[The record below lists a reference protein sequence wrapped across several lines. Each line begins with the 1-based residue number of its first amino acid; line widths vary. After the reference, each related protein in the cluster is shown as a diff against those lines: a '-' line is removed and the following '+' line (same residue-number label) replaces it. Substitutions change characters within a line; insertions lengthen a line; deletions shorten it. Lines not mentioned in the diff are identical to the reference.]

1 MSLIRE
7 TQERTNPKNQVEID
21 VPKIGSTERLPEPP
35 DVPDPLNQ
43 PSILPEAPTA
53 PVTPYDVPDNVS
65 DEQVSEAARSLTQY
79 QQQQQQDFLDQTRYN
94 PPNIFDIDVSHYE
107 SLADAKLKGGV
118 QPTYYEQLVTRVKQN
133 AELNQQRTELNE
145 DTRFTE
151 ESVHNGNYG
160 AVNPKKQTAGITR
173 MQDRSFGTVP
183 NLDGI
188 QPMGGRITLPG
199 FVNSILSNPNVGGNP
214 GGARIFET
222 YINEVFADLEQRFNL
237 SEGVIGMD
245 TSAIDNRAWGYREF
259 PDGTVFNPFGNLAL
273 LKHAATNNP
282 KAFFSSFIPTTKN
295 PLGVF
300 GTVMMGSEWGDYPDG
315 FIGALMYAFDFSRYF
330 VAAGMDL
337 YTTAQGESTGRW
349 EDSRTMQALWGRDF
363 SIASAQRVNPETG
376 EVENPL
382 SLWAQ
387 QKAEPKTWR
396 EWSERNWLAKN
407 IIVPID
413 KAKKVITGRSGL
425 DDELSV
431 PADLIGLQEFATG
444 LVLDGFISA
453 GATRAVEEVSVLQKN
468 AQTAK
473 AGVTP
478 NDSLADLQLKSQAKE
493 KAINKLRR
501 KKFDRGTLTVDEQ
514 LKLDDLI
521 DQQQTILGYEK
532 QFDTFGE
539 IRVTDGTEAAYL
551 QALDETEQL
560 LQEIEKQASLLGDEA
575 GNITIGSTIQRGQA
589 GLDIKARQT
598 LGAPQ
603 HEVGPATVAD
613 LQPVTPRYQVKT
625 DYEFKA
631 AQFEAMETLSNGE
644 RAARVPSVY
653 DESTGTVRAQSAVDD
668 SPNVPDPPVI
678 KGPDRGTEL
687 SNNLAVAK
695 ERVNW
700 EPGNPEFQQGA
711 RQAQIDYDQYLFDT
725 SPEAFQIAEESAQR
739 AYDAASSRLADLREF
754 ERSGR
759 VFPANRTRFQVD
771 VEDATIEFVLARN
784 RLEDLETIKAGANR
798 PRTFLENL
806 QDEAHELRILRGTT
820 PGDRNVL
827 NNLLEVERTL
837 DEQMFTQ
844 FPESF
849 QGRKIAA
856 QARVAALR
864 QRAAAN
870 SRRLQELQTNPA
882 SSVDDVQQRIA
893 FDEYYQRELEYAQI
907 RADDLRALSQET
919 EIVDPRLSA
928 IEEFSQRVEAQVLGG
943 DLEGVARTVDEVLEG
958 AVVDAEAARVVDEL
972 EAAPRDVEVVG
983 GEAAPV
989 TRAEDVGP
997 TDIQV
1002 EAARPD
1008 ADVFEARRQQQ
1019 LAAEPEVP
1027 VEQKTLNLFDTE
1039 YTVTRHP
1046 LAEGELT
1053 TMPISELRKAQNA
1066 ITQAGENEIPGR
1078 INRFLEFLNENQDF
1092 QAPEI
1097 VIRQDGT
1104 ILFKDGRHRTEALAQ
1119 LGVDEIPVVVQREGV
1134 TSVAEPE
1141 LPSPPKAEPL
1151 EPTIAT
1157 AVDITPEATVST
1169 RAVNNAVDEVVVPQV
1184 DELVEP
1190 QNLQQAVDD
1199 INEFEQ
1205 SLLSTR
1211 QRLEELGA
1219 TPEELAK
1226 VDAGLERI
1234 NLTKQ
1239 YVNSIYDPGA
1249 AKRLA
1254 DRLKKV
1260 ELKNLDAQINT
1271 AQRTLEDRQA
1281 AISRGQTRT
1290 ERKELR
1296 ATAAE
1301 AQENL
1306 EALQKQRADLDN
1318 IRKQLGQA
1326 DRLAEE
1332 VSLRRQFEFL
1342 ENHPRLQGQQEKAF
1356 LKPFR
1361 DKIQNARTKTARLKA
1376 QKEFVE
1382 AANEAFA
1389 TRILT
1394 NNPEFIAAKNT
1405 LREQIRTSP
1414 NAKVKKQFETRLRAL
1429 EAEFKPLKF
1438 RGLSTL
1444 DNIIKE
1450 VTELQKELTN
1460 RTTSDARKAVLQA
1473 RIGRLEQLS
1482 DELAGVPARPPSP
1495 AVGVRNLRKIKD
1507 LRSTLTRLLR
1517 QADDPQKVAALRE
1530 QLQKVINAEQRV
1542 TPRAEPLEPTIAAAD
1557 DIAVDVAAARG
1568 RADIENIRDEIQTRI
1583 DDANQNIAKA
1593 QQNINDAEAARL
1605 DVVGEEGTEQ
1615 ALDALIRE
1623 SQDAIELNQ
1632 ELIQRQQNNLSEVNR
1647 ILEGPERVEPLQPT
1661 SAIADDITAAKQ
1673 DFVNSTNQ
1681 VDQANAAARVQRLEA
1696 EQAAANSRINDVRNR
1711 GTTRE
1716 NYPKNISIP
1725 EAPNDFRFP
1734 DSSFNSTPP
1743 PKQRYVPHISK
1754 DGKVVNR
1761 SPLSEWGNNFEKAGK
1776 QMVRVGEITTHP
1788 DLIPLG
1794 KLDDISSENLG
1805 LLYQR
1810 VANQN
1815 ADLLAIYKQEVVQ
1828 VNKLAEQYPVGM
1840 NQAKSQTMAGGVPE
1854 QVSISV
1860 PNSKLGNFEKAD
1872 GVPLAS
1878 VKPVVEETYYMGTRL
1893 TNTADTFADPASV
1906 AGRSPLGTVH
1916 TLTQDAFYAED
1927 IAKSPVQ
1934 NVPNSTSRAYNAR
1947 TGTVL
1952 EVQVNADRVLNGSAK
1967 LPTGFKNEL
1976 YNGLS
1981 DINSPQLKTIVGSN
1995 GGIEELARGF
2005 EDAIDKA
2012 TNYKDLISRIDDAL
2026 EDWSVTR
2033 GFAEF
2038 DELASLQAQRA
2049 VTRSLQAS
2057 GIQAIEV
2064 TTRVKNKI
2072 SKQLGV
2078 VDPTIIRATNFQQM
2092 DTGSVLEQVARQAN
2106 AEVWQNRF
2114 YNKKKT
2120 KSKFAKANAE
2130 KSKMQLAAQRVHETE
2145 KKLQQAHKNHADLA
2159 TEMAK
2164 RENIS
2169 EAEKLQRMLERDA
2182 AIDKVFQGKNDKGIQ
2197 TSLSTSLPETFKR
2210 APKSEYLNDDY
2221 GEILSPDKS
2230 LRETKD
2236 LTEVWDKIPDS
2247 VNGVKA
2253 SPDIKARMQRLRQ
2266 QKRAAMSKQ
2275 HQREAAEAMQE
2286 QAVRTEVE
2294 TTRQMYMGDKVNL
2307 RDTSLNPVQQWL
2319 AARFDMQWK
2328 MLQPLKRSGAGLIR
2342 KHLGLTAKI
2351 GNGLIETQVRMVMV
2365 NEAIRHNK
2373 LVKQILGKKGAGLT
2387 GKTLRKINIDILEIG
2402 AHHKLNGG
2410 HELLPA
2416 GLNVQKQRY
2425 DFLVD
2430 ELKGFGVS
2438 DDDIFDLFESAISMS
2453 NKADEARVIANAL
2466 GQNIGSVNQIG
2477 YFSRILDRDVAHWL
2491 KKLED
2496 EGKPVRNKIVNPTA
2510 MDMDITTAR
2519 NTFHHVPED
2528 LNVMSWM
2535 MGITRD
2541 ELDRI
2546 IMNDEFAAALQKI
2559 DAANPGVID
2568 NWVDSGILSKI
2579 PYTTNEV
2586 SELIIKKYGKDLPM
2600 FLRGDIFL
2608 DNPVKAWNMYGDFLK
2623 KQVERSAIYK
2633 DLVEDGLD
2641 AGWSVPK
2648 TVYDEL
2654 PDELAPGV
2662 QGISKKD
2669 FVLWNEGSVRQ
2680 FLPNYKGADIYVHK
2694 AVNNQVQS
2702 MVHLFGHPELMNT
2715 SSQIVSEIS
2724 RFYNQSL
2731 LLHPFYSINVAVDS
2745 TMQFFAAGGDLLR
2758 LPQAYWDLGK
2768 ALRTGNL
2775 DHFDNVT
2782 KAYWNWDGTKQ
2793 LTKREFFEE
2802 FMLTNSIDITPFD
2815 LPGLGDEIGATGKKW
2830 SSLVNPRRGM
2840 NWAWNY
2846 TRRFGAQNASTQ
2858 FFRDIADVQG
2868 KFFQPLAAAASHA
2881 EAASKWAL
2889 AQTWLDARP
2898 GNSIGQFL
2906 RDYGGQYPTRKIQS
2920 GKEAWDWMQDYYTTW
2935 NTAGAG
2941 AFGAATGFITPFST
2955 YAYWNTPA
2963 NIRKFMKNPQQYINY
2978 ARIWGFLN
2986 RDMSIDDKINEYSV
3000 PSWLADNMSFALGK
3014 DSQGNWIMFRP
3025 RGMFSQGDIASA
3037 ITLTGKTSAR
3047 MMGFYPG
3054 TAQDQVNQILAEES
3068 DTRIFADL
3076 IEGFAPIYG
3085 KLGSLYTGEDIQGRP
3100 IANPNQV
3107 EGRLT
3112 GLNWRTEY
3120 LLSLYEPLGRLIRA
3134 NPFNVL
3140 GQPEIIDQR
3149 TKVPIKAAVPGKIF
3163 GNERIEYDTT
3173 KYENPAG
3180 ILKVLQYLGAPI
3192 TIIDADR
3199 NLTWSLSRLGTTYN
3213 KVSQVRSTMHKEM
3226 VEMTQKG
3233 TDKTFP
3239 AKFAKLKRRHDDLM
3253 MKEIQLAKDFTILK
3267 EYFKAN
3273 NIVSSQDI
3281 RTVETAIYNEWLR
3294 QNPNVYE
3301 KILDRFR
3308 ANERE
3313 IIDAFESTIETDTT
3327 DIDLGVGG
3335 TELDASTND

>member
-7 TQERTNPKNQVEID
+7 TQDRSDPKNQVNID

-35 DVPDPLNQ
+35 DVPDPMEQ
-43 PSILPEAPTA
+43 PSILPEAPVA
-53 PVTPYDVPDNVS
+53 PTTPYDVPDTVS
-65 DEQVSEAARSLTQY
+65 DEQVSEAARSLTQF
-79 QQQQQQDFLDQTRYN
+79 QQQQQQDFATETLYA
-94 PPNIFDIDVSHYE
+94 PPDVLDIDLSHFE
-107 SLADAKLKGGV
+107 SLGDAKLKGGV
-118 QPTYYEQLVTRVKQN
+118 QPTYYEQNVTRVAQN
-133 AELNQQRTELNE
+133 AELNGPRVEFDE
-145 DTRFTE
+145 DLRFTE
-151 ESVHNGNYG
+151 SAILSGNYDLYRPT
-160 AVNPKKQTAGITR
+160 VPTAGITR

-199 FVNSILSNPNVGGNP
+199 FVNSVLSNPNVGGNP

-259 PDGTVFNPFGNLAL
+259 EDGTVFNPFGNLAL
-273 LKHAATNNP
+273 LKHAALNHP
-282 KAFFSSFIPTTKN
+282 KAFLYSLPPTAKN

-300 GTVMMGSEWGDYPDG
+300 GALMMGSEWGDYPDG
-315 FIGALMYAFDFSRYF
+315 FIGALMYSFDFSRYF
-330 VAAGMDL
+330 VAAGMDVW
-337 YTTAQGESTGRW
+337 TTANGESTGRW
-349 EDSRTMQALWGRDF
+349 EDSKTMQALQGRDF
-363 SIASAQRVNPETG
+363 SIAAAQRVNPETG
-376 EVENPL
+376 QVENPL

-396 EWSERNWLAKN
+396 EWSQRNWLAKN

-413 KAKKVITGRSGL
+413 KAKKLITGRSGL

-431 PADLIGLQEFATG
+431 PANLIGLQEFATG
-444 LVLDGFISA
+444 LIFDGFISA

-473 AGVTP
+473 IPVTP
-478 NDSLADLQLKSQAKE
+478 DDTLADLQVKSQAKE

-514 LKLDDLI
+514 AKLDELI
-521 DQQQTILGYEK
+521 DQQQTILGYEN
-532 QFDTFGE
+532 QFEIFGE

-560 LQEIEKQASLLGDEA
+560 LQEIEKQAPLLGDEA

-589 GLDIKARQT
+589 NLEAKADYAF
-598 LGAPQ
+598 GAPKQ
-603 HEVGPATVAD
+603 ETGPATVVD
-613 LQPVTPRYQVKT
+613 LQPARPKVQTTT
-625 DYEFKA
+625 DYQYKA
-631 AQFEAMETLSNGE
+631 GQFDAMETIENGE
-644 RAARVPSVY
+644 KAARVPSVY
-653 DESTGTVRAQSAVDD
+653 DETSGTVKAQAAVDD
-668 SPNVPDPPVI
+668 NVNVPDPPIVR
-678 KGPDRGTEL
+678 GPDIGTERA
-687 SNNLAVAK
+687 NNLNSTQRALALD
-695 ERVNW
+695 
-700 EPGNPEFQQGA
+700 PTNPDLQQAA
-711 RQAQIDYDQYLFDT
+711 RNAQFDYDQYLFNE
-725 SPEAFQIAEESAQR
+725 SPQAFQVAEETAQR
-739 AYDAASSRLADLREF
+739 AVDQASNRVASLWGQIAQAEKTPGFSPDAIDSLRIDLDEAIGSLRNQTDRL
-754 ERSGR
+754 
-759 VFPANRTRFQVD
+759 N
-771 VEDATIEFVLARN
+771 
-784 RLEDLETIKAGANR
+784 DLETIKSGAGR

-806 QDEAHELRILRGTT
+806 QDEAHELRILRGTA
-820 PGDRNVL
+820 PDDRNVL

-837 DEQMFTQ
+837 DEQMFNQ
-844 FPESF
+844 FPEAF

-856 QARVAALR
+856 EARVAGLR

-870 SRRLQELQTNPA
+870 QRRLQELQTNPA

-893 FDEYYQRELEYAQI
+893 LDEYYQREIEYAQI
-907 RADDLRALSQET
+907 RADDVRALSQET

-928 IEEFSQRVEAQVLGG
+928 IEEFSQRVESQVLGG
-943 DLEGVARTVDEVLEG
+943 DFEGVAKTVDEVLEG
-958 AVVDAEAARVVDEL
+958 AVVDAEAARVVE
-972 EAAPRDVEVVG
+972 DVE
-983 GEAAPV
+983 
-989 TRAEDVGP
+989 P

-1002 EAARPD
+1002 DAARID
-1008 ADVFEARRQQQ
+1008 TDVFEARRQELLRQQ
-1019 LAAEPEVP
+1019 ADLEGIPEPAALPEAQAVVEPVQP
-1027 VEQKTLNLFDTE
+1027 
-1039 YTVTRHP
+1039 TV
-1046 LAEGELT
+1046 
-1053 TMPISELRKAQNA
+1053 
-1066 ITQAGENEIPGR
+1066 
-1078 INRFLEFLNENQDF
+1078 
-1092 QAPEI
+1092 
-1097 VIRQDGT
+1097 
-1104 ILFKDGRHRTEALAQ
+1104 
-1119 LGVDEIPVVVQREGV
+1119 
-1134 TSVAEPE
+1134 
-1141 LPSPPKAEPL
+1141 
-1151 EPTIAT
+1151 AT

-1169 RAVNNAVDEVVVPQV
+1169 RAINNAVDEVVVPKV

-1226 VDAGLERI
+1226 VDAGLERVG
-1234 NLTKQ
+1234 LTKQ
-1239 YVNSIYDPGA
+1239 YINSVYDPDA

-1260 ELKNLDAQINT
+1260 EIKNLDSQINT

-1281 AISRGQTRT
+1281 AISRGASRQ

-1296 ATAAE
+1296 AAAAE

-1306 EALQKQRADLDN
+1306 ESLQKQRSDAN
-1318 IRKQLGQA
+1318 EIRKQLGQA

-1332 VSLRRQFEFL
+1332 VSLRQQFEFL
-1342 ENHPRLQGQQEKAF
+1342 ENHPRLQGEQEKAF
-1356 LKPFR
+1356 LKPFL
-1361 DKIQNARTKTARLKA
+1361 DAYINAKSKTARIKA
-1376 QKEFVE
+1376 QKKYVE

-1405 LREQIRTSP
+1405 LQEQIRTTPKTSP
-1414 NAKVKKQFETRLRAL
+1414 KVKKQLEANLRAL
-1429 EAEFKPLKF
+1429 EAEFRPLKF
-1438 RGLSTL
+1438 KGLSTL

-1450 VTELQKELTN
+1450 VTELQKELTK

-1482 DELAGVPARPPSP
+1482 DELSGVGVRPPSP
-1495 AVGVRNLRKIKD
+1495 AVRIRGLRQVKD
-1507 LRSTLTRLLR
+1507 LRSALTRYAR
-1517 QADDPQKVAALRE
+1517 TVDDPEMVATLRE
-1530 QLQKVINAEQRV
+1530 QLRKVINAEQRI

-1557 DIAVDVAAARG
+1557 DIP
-1568 RADIENIRDEIQTRI
+1568 
-1583 DDANQNIAKA
+1583 
-1593 QQNINDAEAARL
+1593 
-1605 DVVGEEGTEQ
+1605 VV
-1615 ALDALIRE
+1615 
-1623 SQDAIELNQ
+1623 S
-1632 ELIQRQQNNLSEVNR
+1632 
-1647 ILEGPERVEPLQPT
+1647 RVEPLQPT
-1661 SAIADDITAAKQ
+1661 IAIADDITAAKQ
-1673 DFVNSTNQ
+1673 DFVNATNQ
-1681 VDQANAAARVQRLEA
+1681 VDQANAAARVQKLEA
-1696 EQAAANSRINDVRNR
+1696 EQASANSRINDVRNR

-1716 NYPKNISIP
+1716 NYPKNISVP

-1761 SPLSEWGNNFEKAGK
+1761 SPLSEWSNDFEKAGK

-1794 KLDDISSENLG
+1794 KLEDISSENLG

-1815 ADLLAIYKQEVVQ
+1815 ADLLAIYKQEIVQ

-1840 NQAKSQTMAGGVPE
+1840 TQAKSQTMAGGVPE

-1872 GVPLAS
+1872 GIPLAS
-1878 VKPVVEETYYMGTRL
+1878 VKPVAEETYYIGTRL
-1893 TNTADTFADPASV
+1893 TNTADTFADPTSV

-1952 EVQVNADRVLNGSAK
+1952 EVQVNAERVLNGSAK

-1976 YNGLS
+1976 YNGLT

-2012 TNYKDLISRIDDAL
+2012 TNYKDLISRIDDAI

-2033 GFAEF
+2033 GFTEF

-2049 VTRSLQAS
+2049 ITRSLQAS

-2078 VDPTIIRATNFQQM
+2078 VDPAIIRATNFQQM

-2114 YNKKKT
+2114 YNKKAT

-2169 EAEKLQRMLERDA
+2169 EAEKLQRALERDA
-2182 AIDKVFQGKNDKGIQ
+2182 AIDKVFQGKNDKAIQ
-2197 TSLSTSLPETFKR
+2197 TDLSRTLPETFKR

-2221 GEILSPDKS
+2221 GEILNPDKS

-2236 LTEVWDKIPDS
+2236 LTEVWKTIPDS

-2286 QAVRTEVE
+2286 QAIRTEVE
-2294 TTRQMYMGDKVNL
+2294 TARQMYMGDKVNL

-2373 LVKQILGKKGAGLT
+2373 LVKKILGKKGAGLT
-2387 GKTLRKINIDILEIG
+2387 GKVLRQKNLDILEIG
-2402 AHHKLNGG
+2402 IHPKQNAG

-2416 GLNVQKQRY
+2416 ALNVQKQRY

-2510 MDMDITTAR
+2510 MDMDISKSR
-2519 NTFHHVPED
+2519 NTFHYVPED
-2528 LNVMSWM
+2528 LNVMSWL

-2546 IMNDEFAAALQKI
+2546 IMNDEFAATLQKI
-2559 DAANPGVID
+2559 DAANPGVLG
-2568 NWVDSGILSKI
+2568 NWVDQGILSKMQ
-2579 PYTTNEV
+2579 YTTNEV
-2586 SELIIKKYGKDLPM
+2586 SELIIKKYGKDLPLN
-2600 FLRGDIFL
+2600 LRGDIFL
-2608 DNPVKAWNMYGDFLK
+2608 DNPVKAWNMYGDYLK

-2648 TVYDEL
+2648 SVYDEL

-2775 DHFDNVT
+2775 EHFDNVT

-2793 LTKREFFEE
+2793 LTQREFFEE

-2815 LPGLGDEIGATGKKW
+2815 LPGLGNEIGTTGKKW

-2906 RDYGGQYPTRKIQS
+2906 RDYGGNFPTRKIQS

-3037 ITLTGKTSAR
+3037 ITLTGKTTAR

-3054 TAQDQVNQILAEES
+3054 SSQDQVNQILAEES

-3134 NPFNVL
+3134 NPFNLL
-3140 GQPEIIDQR
+3140 GQPEIIDSR
-3149 TKVPIKAAVPGKIF
+3149 TKVPIKAAVPGKIL
-3163 GNERIEYDTT
+3163 GSGERIEYDTT

-3180 ILKVLQYLGAPI
+3180 ILKVMQYLGAPI

-3253 MKEIQLAKDFTILK
+3253 MKEIQLAKDFTILQ
-3267 EYFKAN
+3267 EYFRVN
-3273 NIVSSQDI
+3273 NIVSSEDI

-3294 QNPNVYE
+3294 QNPNVYQ

-3313 IIDAFESTIETDTT
+3313 IIDAFESTIKGDTSDTDF
-3327 DIDLGVGG
+3327 GVGG
-3335 TELDASTND
+3335 TEPNGNAGNQSFTDTVRR